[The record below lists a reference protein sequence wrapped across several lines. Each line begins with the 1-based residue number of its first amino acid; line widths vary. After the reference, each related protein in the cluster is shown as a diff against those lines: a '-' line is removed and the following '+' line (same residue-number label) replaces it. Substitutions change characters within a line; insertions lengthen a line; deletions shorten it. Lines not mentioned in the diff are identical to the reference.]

1 VLGLNKYDYLLLAK
15 GFGITLLLC
24 FSVMLASLPF
34 AFLLGLFRSRKSR
47 NIIICFIQAIVNLLI
62 NAIRGTPLMLQLV
75 FLFFGLPFMGI
86 NLSPLLSA
94 IIGLSTYS
102 IAYLAEIVR
111 TGVESIAKD
120 QWEAASALGMRY
132 FPSML
137 FVVLPQAIKIMVP
150 PTVGF
155 FIGLI
160 KDSSLCAVVGFME
173 LSRAGRLIVEKTHLS
188 FQVFLIIALLYFLIC
203 YPLSKMAK
211 KMEKTM
217 TV

>member
-1 VLGLNKYDYLLLAK
+1 M
-15 GFGITLLLC
+15 ITYCWRKALESLC
-24 FSVMLASLPF
+24 SF
-34 AFLLGLFRSRKSR
+34 AFPSCLRACLSPFSSAFFAAEKARTYISV
-47 NIIICFIQAIVNLLI
+47 FIQAIVNLLI

-173 LSRAGRLIVEKTHLS
+173 LSRAGRLIVEKNPS
-188 FQVFLIIALLYFLIC
+188 FFSGIPDYRPSVF
-203 YPLSKMAK
+203 P
-211 KMEKTM
+211 
-217 TV
+217 

>member
-1 VLGLNKYDYLLLAK
+1 MFGLNKYDYVLLAK
-15 GFGITLLLC
+15 GFGITLFLC

-34 AFLLGLFRSRKSR
+34 AFLIGLFRSRKSK
-47 NIIICFIQAIVNLLI
+47 NIYIGFIQAIVNLLI